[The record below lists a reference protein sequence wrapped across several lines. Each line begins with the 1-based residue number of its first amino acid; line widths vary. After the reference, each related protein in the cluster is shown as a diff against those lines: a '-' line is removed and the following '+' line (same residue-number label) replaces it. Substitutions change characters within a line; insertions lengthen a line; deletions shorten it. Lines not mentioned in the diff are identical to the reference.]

1 MVPASIARPATGSV
15 GPVSD
20 VASASPGWR
29 RANVPFAVR
38 AGLHSLSVWG
48 VVVGLLSVLLLLGY
62 VWVRLKVVE
71 AGYRL
76 AATRQLVEV
85 LEEEGRELDVRAAA
99 AEAEGRLQ
107 ELVHARLGMRE
118 PTRQEQEPLP

>member
-1 MVPASIARPATGSV
+1 V
-15 GPVSD
+15 
-20 VASASPGWR
+20 
-29 RANVPFAVR
+29 
-38 AGLHSLSVWG
+38 VWG
-48 VVVGLLSVLLLLGY
+48 VVVGLLSVTLLLGY

-99 AEAEGRLQ
+99 ADSEGRLQ
-107 ELVHARLGMRE
+107 DLVRSRLAMRE

>member
-1 MVPASIARPATGSV
+1 MVPASIARPTTGSI
-15 GPVSD
+15 GQAAD
-20 VASASPGWR
+20 VASASAVWR

-38 AGLHSLSVWG
+38 AGLRSLSVWC
-48 VVVGLLSVLLLLGY
+48 VVVGLLSVILLLGY

-85 LEEEGRELDVRAAA
+85 LEEEARELDVRAAA

-107 ELVHARLGMRE
+107 EMAGVRLGMRE

>member
-1 MVPASIARPATGSV
+1 MVPASIARPATGSI
-15 GPVSD
+15 GQTADAS
-20 VASASPGWR
+20 VAVAWR

-38 AGLHSLSVWG
+38 AGLHSLLVWG
-48 VVVGLLSVLLLLGY
+48 IVVGALSVVLLLGY

-99 AEAEGRLQ
+99 ADSEGRLQ
-107 ELVHARLGMRE
+107 ELARTRLAMRE

>member
-1 MVPASIARPATGSV
+1 MVPASIARPATGSI
-15 GPVSD
+15 GQ
-20 VASASPGWR
+20 AAEASPSVTFR

-38 AGLHSLSVWG
+38 AGLHSLVVWG
-48 VVVGLLSVLLLLGY
+48 VVVGVLSVVLLLGY

-99 AEAEGRLQ
+99 ADSEGRLQ
-107 ELVHARLGMRE
+107 DLARTRLAMRE
-118 PTRQEQEPLP
+118 PSRQEQEPLP

>member
-1 MVPASIARPATGSV
+1 MVPASIARPATGSL

-20 VASASPGWR
+20 VASASVGWR

-38 AGLHSLSVWG
+38 AGLRSLSVWG
-48 VVVGLLSVLLLLGY
+48 VVVGLLSVFLLLGF
-62 VWVRLKVVE
+62 VWVRLMVVE

-85 LEEEGRELDVRAAA
+85 LEEEGRELEVRAAA
-99 AEAEGRLQ
+99 ADAEGRLQ
-107 ELVHARLGMRE
+107 AFASARLGMRE

>member
-1 MVPASIARPATGSV
+1 MVPASIARPATGSI
-15 GPVSD
+15 GQTSD

-38 AGLHSLSVWG
+38 AELSSLLVWG
-48 VVVGLLSVLLLLGY
+48 IVVGLLSVFLLLGY

-85 LEEEGRELDVRAAA
+85 LEEEGRELEVRAAA
-99 AEAEGRLQ
+99 ADAEGRLQ
-107 ELVHARLGMRE
+107 EMARIRIGMRE

>member
-1 MVPASIARPATGSV
+1 MVPASIARPATGSI
-15 GPVSD
+15 GQVSD
-20 VASASPGWR
+20 VASASAGWR

-38 AGLHSLSVWG
+38 AGLRSLSVWG
-48 VVVGLLSVLLLLGY
+48 VVVGLLSVILLLGY

-85 LEEEGRELDVRAAA
+85 LEEEGRELEVRAAA

-107 ELVHARLGMRE
+107 DLASARLGMRE
-118 PTRQEQEPLP
+118 PMRQEQEPLP

>member
-1 MVPASIARPATGSV
+1 
-15 GPVSD
+15 
-20 VASASPGWR
+20 
-29 RANVPFAVR
+29 
-38 AGLHSLSVWG
+38 LVWS

-76 AATRQLVEV
+76 AATRQLAEV

-99 AEAEGRLQ
+99 AETEGRLQ
-107 ELVHARLGMRE
+107 ELAAARLGMRE
-118 PTRQEQEPLP
+118 PRRQEQEPLP

>member
-1 MVPASIARPATGSV
+1 MVPASIARPAAGSI
-15 GPVSD
+15 GQVSD
-20 VASASPGWR
+20 VGSVPVGWR

-48 VVVGLLSVLLLLGY
+48 VVVGLLSVILLLGY

-99 AEAEGRLQ
+99 AETEARLQ
-107 ELVHARLGMRE
+107 ELARVRLGMRE